1 MGYEALVFRRVVRP
15 RARNQS
21 GGKSKR
27 RRRIA
32 ASIAAFVIMGVLASS
47 AFAAPAADEYTL
59 RLPDAAG
66 EGNLGPRAPRAQ
78 TTDLPAGVR
87 KQLQKSPEA
96 PTLGSIATADELK
109 APPLPPPVLNGDSAL
124 DEDSTGGSSL
134 PEAALS
140 ALGDPIG
147 IAILLALA
155 AIAGTA
161 YLMRR
166 QVGDGTG
173 QPS

>member
-1 MGYEALVFRRVVRP
+1 MFRRVVRP
-15 RARNQS
+15 RARSQS

-27 RRRIA
+27 RRRTA
-32 ASIAAFVIMGVLASS
+32 AFIAAFVIMGLLASS

-66 EGNLGPRAPRAQ
+66 EGNVGPKAPRAQ

-109 APPLPPPVLNGDSAL
+109 APPLPVLKGDSAL
-124 DEDSTGGSSL
+124 DEDLTDGRSL
-134 PEAALS
+134 PEAVLS

-147 IAILLALA
+147 IGILLALA
-155 AIAGTA
+155 AIACAAVAT
-161 YLMRR
+161 R
-166 QVGDGTG
+166 QRLADGTG